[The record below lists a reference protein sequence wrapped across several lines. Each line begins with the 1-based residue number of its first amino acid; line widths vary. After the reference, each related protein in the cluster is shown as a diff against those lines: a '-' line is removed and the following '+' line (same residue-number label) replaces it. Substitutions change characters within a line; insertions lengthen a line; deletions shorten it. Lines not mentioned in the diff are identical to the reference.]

1 MDEDGNPDSGDGHQP
16 APGQHSFVSAKD
28 PVGYEHI
35 ADSERTPGVGPGAA
49 EMPDLADRQ
58 PFQQGCRGDGGV
70 DFAQTSGSHNH
81 DELSIVA
88 PPEGLASESKRPAV
102 LEDLDRSHGVSGQV
116 FRSSSG
122 LCQQL
127 FCARGMMLPAAA
139 KEARSRGCQGC
150 SNLLDSQSVPGDR
163 REQTMTSPE
172 QGMTESIS

>member
-102 LEDLDRSHGVSGQV
+102 QEDLGQGADFLRDCPEQENVNIGHPVHAALPGSIVHTV
-116 FRSSSG
+116 FQVRCFGRVRDFVNSY
-122 LCQQL
+122 
-127 FCARGMMLPAAA
+127 F
-139 KEARSRGCQGC
+139 
-150 SNLLDSQSVPGDR
+150 VPG
-163 REQTMTSPE
+163 E
-172 QGMTESIS
+172 